1 MRRRIPPAPHGFDI
15 NSRVSFLLGF
25 YVLFAAR
32 IPDTGHFCP
41 REHNRRAAGGR
52 PLTGFPGVLLITTTA
67 PSKVPWLALFRL
79 RHTVG
84 VEKILVNTSSI
95 HCGFLLA
102 ASAPRSEYG
111 KPVTFSVAQSQ
122 PPRLTCGANMEYH
135 YPSIPRVMAKQS
147 AGLLVRQK
155 WIARCKRNTA
165 NGNEPRRGIP
175 HRSWR
180 FPPCRLPGRECTCCA
195 GYSIVKVHDLATC
208 FRSKVLKAKV
218 TDAFG
223 RRHQGCSGEYNVFPR
238 VVREG
243 DPAAFS
249 PALWLST

>member
-1 MRRRIPPAPHGFDI
+1 MRRRVPPAPHGFDI
-15 NSRVSFLLGF
+15 NSRVSFLLEF
-25 YVLFAAR
+25 CVLFAAR
-32 IPDTGHFCP
+32 IPDTEHFCP

-135 YPSIPRVMAKQS
+135 YPSIPRVMAKPS

-195 GYSIVKVHDLATC
+195 GYSIVKV
-208 FRSKVLKAKV
+208 LKATL

>member
-1 MRRRIPPAPHGFDI
+1 MLEFC
-15 NSRVSFLLGF
+15 
-25 YVLFAAR
+25 VLFAAR
-32 IPDTGHFCP
+32 IPDTEHFCP

-52 PLTGFPGVLLITTTA
+52 PLTGFPGVLQITTTA

-135 YPSIPRVMAKQS
+135 CTSVPRVVAKQS
-147 AGLLVRQK
+147 AGLLLRRKRSLAARETPPAAQWAAAGHPPQVMALSPVSLGGLGMYLLC
-155 WIARCKRNTA
+155 WIFDCQGA
-165 NGNEPRRGIP
+165 E
-175 HRSWR
+175 S
-180 FPPCRLPGRECTCCA
+180 CRYG
-195 GYSIVKVHDLATC
+195 C
-208 FRSKVLKAKV
+208 FRANASRMLWRMRWVSAGCEGIRSCRVISCSLVKYLKVSDGSRA
-218 TDAFG
+218 
-223 RRHQGCSGEYNVFPR
+223 R
-238 VVREG
+238 
-243 DPAAFS
+243 
-249 PALWLST
+249 